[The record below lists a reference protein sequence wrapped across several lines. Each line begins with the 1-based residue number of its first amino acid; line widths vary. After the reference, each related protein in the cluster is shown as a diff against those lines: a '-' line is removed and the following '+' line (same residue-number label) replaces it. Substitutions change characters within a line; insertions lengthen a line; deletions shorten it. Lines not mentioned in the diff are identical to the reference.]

1 MKKTA
6 LLGLLIGIL
15 SLVSCSTGTI
25 YDNSST
31 FCDEN
36 NSSKSEYADSI
47 NPSNIEEEDTSVN
60 NHEFY
65 CILPQSFIIEETTYI
80 SYGLISDLSISVGD
94 LIGYLVN
101 SDFDDE
107 KKENLIYVTA
117 QFQTHTND
125 SSLPLHLLVG
135 NILEEAVVIRTSLF
149 DFVYIAE
156 RSLK

>member
-6 LLGLLIGIL
+6 LLGFLIGIL

-36 NSSKSEYADSI
+36 NSSKSEYVDSI
-47 NPSNIEEEDTSVN
+47 NSSDIEEDTSAN
-60 NHEFY
+60 NYEFY

-80 SYGLISDLSISVGD
+80 SHGLISDLSISVGD

-101 SDFDDE
+101 SDFNDE
-107 KKENLIYVTA
+107 KKENLIYVTS
-117 QFQTHTND
+117 QFQTYTND

-135 NILEEAVVIRTSLF
+135 NMLEEAVVIRTSLF